1 MSTPFGISFSTLLS
15 RAQAASRAED
25 APWQLTRTRLTR
37 RQVLRETKRGSAR
50 PWRLEK
56 KAKSEH
62 GFFFFFRSLVLSR
75 LFTFFSFLG
84 ADALWPLTPLSLRQ
98 EKPRVSTF
106 PQPPLSR
113 PLQTIGVLPD
123 FKPAI
128 PASRTFFPDKE
139 SAHETRDIAFFISP
153 RGTQHSLSSSF
164 PAKCPPLTS
173 LTPRASVSPWRCLA
187 RTAPRRRT
195 WWCRYERS
203 QQRGAKGRAKAE
215 LRREKRRTS
224 R

>member
-1 MSTPFGISFSTLLS
+1 MRCFLPGREQATQLRGHILIVGIVLRRQAGPAPGHFVFWGASTVLMSTPFGISFSTLLS

-62 GFFFFFRSLVLSR
+62 VFLFFFRSRVLSR

-106 PQPPLSR
+106 PQPPLS
-113 PLQTIGVLPD
+113 T
-123 FKPAI
+123 PADY
-128 PASRTFFPDKE
+128 R
-139 SAHETRDIAFFISP
+139 R
-153 RGTQHSLSSSF
+153 
-164 PAKCPPLTS
+164 
-173 LTPRASVSPWRCLA
+173 
-187 RTAPRRRT
+187 APRFQASDTSFAHLFPRQGK
-195 WWCRYERS
+195 RS
-203 QQRGAKGRAKAE
+203 RN
-215 LRREKRRTS
+215 KRHCLFY
-224 R
+224 

>member
-1 MSTPFGISFSTLLS
+1 MRCFLPGREQATQLRGHILIVGIVLRRQAGPAPGHFVFWGASTVLMSTPFGISFSTLLS

-62 GFFFFFRSLVLSR
+62 VFLFFFRSLVLSR

-164 PAKCPPLTS
+164 PAN
-173 LTPRASVSPWRCLA
+173 V
-187 RTAPRRRT
+187 RR
-195 WWCRYERS
+195 
-203 QQRGAKGRAKAE
+203 
-215 LRREKRRTS
+215 
-224 R
+224 